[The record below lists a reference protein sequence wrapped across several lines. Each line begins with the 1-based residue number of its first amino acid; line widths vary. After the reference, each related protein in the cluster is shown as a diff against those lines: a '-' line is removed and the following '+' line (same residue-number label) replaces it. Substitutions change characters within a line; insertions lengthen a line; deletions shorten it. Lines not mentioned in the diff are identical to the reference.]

1 MSRASATERRLKVSA
16 AYRRRSFGGSHFVPE
31 VSLSGASPCGS
42 HWLAAAGFA
51 PGDVVSVVVRDGEL
65 RLTKA
70 A

>member
-31 VSLSGASPCGS
+31 VSLSGA
-42 HWLAAAGFA
+42 WLAAAGFA

>member
-31 VSLSGASPCGS
+31 VSLSGV
-42 HWLAAAGFA
+42 WLAAAGFA
-51 PGDVVSVVVRDGEL
+51 PGDAVLVVVRDGEL
-65 RLTKA
+65 RLIKA